1 MPDLLD
7 RIRTEMNTRL
17 TELRPLVDEHRRLH
31 AALQALGDV
40 ADSAAAGSTSAAAG
54 STSAAA
60 GSTSAAAVSPSAAAV
75 SPSPPAPAKPRAR
88 KATPAKQRAR
98 APRGANRAAI
108 VRALQDRPGATG
120 AELATVSGVE
130 RNTLY
135 TVLTRLVRAGQVQT
149 QSLPTGRTGYALSE
163 PPQEG
168 WSSAAA
174 PADESAAADEQADS
188 PPPPKT

>member
-7 RIRTEMNTRL
+7 RVRTEMSTRL
-17 TELRPLVDEHRRLH
+17 AELRPLVDEHRRLH

-40 ADSAAAGSTSAAAG
+40 AGSAAAGSTSA
-54 STSAAA
+54 
-60 GSTSAAAVSPSAAAV
+60 
-75 SPSPPAPAKPRAR
+75 PAPAPVKPRAR
-88 KATPAKQRAR
+88 KAPPSKPRTR
-98 APRGANRAAI
+98 APRGANRAAV

-135 TVLTRLVRAGQVQT
+135 TVLTRLVREGQVQT

-163 PPQEG
+163 PPQPG
-168 WSSAAA
+168 WSSSAA
-174 PADESAAADEQADS
+174 PADESAADDEQAA
-188 PPPPKT
+188 